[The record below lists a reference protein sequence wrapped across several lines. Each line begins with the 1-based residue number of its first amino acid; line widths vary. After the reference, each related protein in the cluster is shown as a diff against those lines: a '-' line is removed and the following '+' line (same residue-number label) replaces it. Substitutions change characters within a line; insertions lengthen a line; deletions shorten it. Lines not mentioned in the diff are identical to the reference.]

1 MEIIF
6 TIKNPCNIIR
16 SVEIFKP
23 LRGNGGTRAYH
34 VRIDDYEAV
43 FEINDDANWEIN
55 STDHSFQVSLLG
67 YINQLILNIENQS
80 GAVNFQNA

>member
-1 MEIIF
+1 MEVIF

-34 VRIDDYEAV
+34 VKIDDYEAV

-55 STDHSFQVSLLG
+55 NANHYLQVSLLG
-67 YINQLILNIENQS
+67 YINQLILNIENQR
-80 GAVNFQNA
+80 VELNF